1 MPPNERVPSSRRHAW
16 RGLLSCL
23 LLAVGACELREAAGA
38 PVYRCVD
45 AAGRVTFRDTS
56 CGALAGDRLELPE
69 SVPGKVPPAVRELV
83 AHYEASR
90 AQRARPTRTSRA
102 PRRSAQRAAYRCTTA
117 GGEVS
122 FRTGP
127 CPKPRAAR
135 GKPAPAVLEER
146 ITAREACEGRW
157 LLLDPYERDKRG
169 PPDCSS
175 R

>member
-1 MPPNERVPSSRRHAW
+1 MPPKDRVPPNRRRAW
-16 RGLLSCL
+16 HGLLSCL
-23 LLAVGACELREAAGA
+23 LVTIAAIGLVDAVAA

-45 AAGRVTFRDTS
+45 AAGAVTFRDTA

-69 SVPGKVPPAVRELV
+69 SVPGKVPPAVRDLV
-83 AHYEASR
+83 ARYESSR
-90 AQRARPTRTSRA
+90 SDRARPSRPGRA
-102 PRRSAQRAAYRCTTA
+102 PRRTAERAAYRCTTA
-117 GGEVS
+117 DGEVS
-122 FRTGP
+122 YRAAS

-135 GKPAPAVLEER
+135 GRPAPAVQEER

-169 PPDCSS
+169 PPDCGP

>member
-1 MPPNERVPSSRRHAW
+1 MPPKECPPPICRHAW

-23 LLAVGACELREAAGA
+23 LLTIGASGLREAAAA

-45 AAGRVTFRDTS
+45 PAGHVTFRDTA

-69 SVPGKVPPAVRELV
+69 SVPGKVPRAVRELV
-83 AHYEASR
+83 ARYEAGR
-90 AQRARPTRTSRA
+90 TQRARPIRPSRA
-102 PRRSAQRAAYRCTTA
+102 PRRSAERAAYRCTTA

-135 GKPAPAVLEER
+135 SKPAPAVHEER

-169 PPDCSS
+169 PPDCGSS
-175 R
+175 